1 VIIRETSDVRRE
13 KILTFVVSRLT
24 KEHHNFFN
32 SIPVSNNIM
41 LVFKKISEGI
51 LFGGIIFLLF
61 ILIVQ
66 HSVNIPPWLQV
77 VGRMHPLFLHF
88 PIVLL
93 LMSFF
98 SFWLPPRIEH
108 NEIWNI
114 VRLIAALSAVITA
127 IMGLLLSIGDN
138 RSGDVLEW
146 HKWGGISVAIVG
158 FLFYSFHS
166 FFESRKIIG
175 KSFTII
181 AAAGLTLT
189 GHFGADLTHGDD
201 YLLAP
206 IEQKKKV
213 VPLDQAIVFGDV
225 IKPILEKKC
234 FGCHGEATIKGGL
247 SLADS
252 IGLMKGGKTG
262 PLFIPGQAA
271 LSLMIK
277 RIHLPEDEKKHMPP
291 KSKPQLTDEEMA
303 LLYAWIQSGGVINQ
317 KLISMPA
324 RDSFRM
330 LASQYLSPNENSID
344 EPAYDFAAADEDK
357 IKSLNNNYRVIE
369 PQGINSPALAV
380 HFYGKNNYSSKSLED
395 LLAVKQQITEL
406 SLARM
411 PVKDDEIKLIQQMPN
426 LEKLNLNYTEV
437 TDKGIAQLS
446 ALKKLQE
453 IALSGTAVTQNVL
466 IKLLPL
472 PQLNSVFVWNTKI
485 DSTEAA
491 SLHNK
496 FKKVKIETGFVD
508 NGQIM
513 IALSPPIIQTPTG
526 VFDKSEQVEMKHPFK
541 GAEIRYTL
549 DGSKPDSVNSTVYKE
564 PINISNDITLNARAF
579 KKGWYG
585 SEPAQAIYVKKG
597 YKPDS
602 IELITQPDPKYKL
615 TKPDLL
621 SDNELGD
628 VNFGNGGW
636 LGYKK
641 NDAIFYLYFNKA
653 VTVEH
658 VLLNMLKST
667 DQYVFPPV
675 KLEVSG
681 GMDKQHMK
689 LLGTLTPQ
697 MPKQNEPPVLI
708 QPQIKFHAT
717 EVKYMKIVA
726 QPIKSLPSWHE
737 AKGERGWVFIS
748 EIVVN

>member
-1 VIIRETSDVRRE
+1 MQ
-13 KILTFVVSRLT
+13 L
-24 KEHHNFFN
+24 
-32 SIPVSNNIM
+32 
-41 LVFKKISEGI
+41 FKKIGESI

-61 ILIVQ
+61 ILIFQ
-66 HSVNIPPWLQV
+66 HSLFIPAWLQV
-77 VGRMHPLFLHF
+77 IGRMHPLFLHF

-98 SFWLPPRIEH
+98 SFWLPSRIEH

-138 RSGDVLEW
+138 RSGEILEW
-146 HKWGGISVAIVG
+146 HKWGGIGVAIVG

-206 IEQKKKV
+206 IEQEKKI
-213 VPLDQAIVFGDV
+213 VPLDKAIVFEDV

-234 FGCHGEATIKGGL
+234 FGCHGEATVKGGL

-277 RIHLPEDEKKHMPP
+277 RIHLAEDEKKHMPP
-291 KSKPQLTDEEMA
+291 KAKPQLTDEEMT
-303 LLYAWIQSGGVINQ
+303 LLYAWIQSGAVMNQ
-317 KLISMPA
+317 KLISLPVK
-324 RDSFRM
+324 DTFRM
-330 LASQYLSPNENSID
+330 LASRYLSPNENNID
-344 EPAYDFAAADEDK
+344 QTVYDFHAADEDK

-380 HFYGKNNYSSKSLED
+380 HFYGKNNYSSKALEE
-395 LLAVKQQITEL
+395 LLAVRQQITEL

-411 PVKDDEIKLIQQMPN
+411 PVKDDEMKLIQQMPN

-446 ALKKLQE
+446 GLKKLQE
-453 IALSGTAVTQNVL
+453 VALSGTAVTQNTL
-466 IKLLPL
+466 AKLLPL
-472 PQLNSVFVWNTKI
+472 PQLSSVFIWNTKI
-485 DSTEAA
+485 DSMQAA
-491 SLHNK
+491 ALHNK

-508 NGQIM
+508 NGQMI
-513 IALSPPIIQTPTG
+513 IALSPPIIETPTG
-526 VFDKSEQVEMKHPFK
+526 VFENNEQIEMKHPFK

-549 DGSKPDSVNSTVYKE
+549 DGTKPDSVNSAVYKE
-564 PINISNDITLNARAF
+564 PITVSNDATIVARAF

-585 SEPAQAIYVKKG
+585 SEPIQAAYIKKG

-602 IELITQPDPKYKL
+602 VELITKPDEKYKL

-628 VNFGNGGW
+628 VDFNNGGW
-636 LGYKK
+636 LGYRKS
-641 NDAIFYLYFNKA
+641 DAAYYLHFNKT
-653 VTVEH
+653 VTVKH
-658 VLLNMLKST
+658 VLLNMLIST
-667 DQYVFPPV
+667 NQYVFPPV
-675 KLEVSG
+675 KVEVWG
-681 GMDKQHMK
+681 GADKQHMK
-689 LLGTLTPQ
+689 QLGTLTPQ
-697 MPKQNEPPVLI
+697 MPEQNEPPVLI
-708 QPQIKFHAT
+708 QPQIKFAAT
-717 EVKYMKIVA
+717 GIKYLKIVA
-726 QPIKSLPSWHE
+726 QPVRHLPSWHE
-737 AKGERGWVFIS
+737 GKGDRGWIFIS